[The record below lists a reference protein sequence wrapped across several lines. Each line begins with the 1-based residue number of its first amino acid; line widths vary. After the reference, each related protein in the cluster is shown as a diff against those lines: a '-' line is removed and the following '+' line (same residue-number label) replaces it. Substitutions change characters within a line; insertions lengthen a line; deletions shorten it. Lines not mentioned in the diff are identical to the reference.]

1 MHRSALSVILLKKLY
16 FKSVMH
22 RSALSV
28 FFKKMLR
35 IPELRTPISTLQY
48 VHIHIHVNVKSGMII
63 VASSYLTKKPL
74 SVSGTS
80 FFSKI

>member
-35 IPELRTPISTLQY
+35 IPELRTPISTLFD
-48 VHIHIHVNVKSGMII
+48 IHIQ
-63 VASSYLTKKPL
+63 LTAM
-74 SVSGTS
+74 
-80 FFSKI
+80 